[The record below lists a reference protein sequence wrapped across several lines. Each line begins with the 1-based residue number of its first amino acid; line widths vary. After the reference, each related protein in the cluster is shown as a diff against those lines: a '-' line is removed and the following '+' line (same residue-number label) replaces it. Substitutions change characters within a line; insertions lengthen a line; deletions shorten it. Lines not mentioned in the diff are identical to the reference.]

1 MNTFVLYE
9 LPSLFASSD
18 DLLNQIKKNGF
29 QDTYSRFL
37 SQPQI
42 SNGFNIFIHKSKDKM
57 SFVDDPK
64 YKNKNFYQVTN
75 PYEHTITNSDKGK
88 LDIAS
93 YSKMYFKL
101 DETSKLNIVSRAFY
115 KLWEILLLFDLVP
128 NKTGSLITA
137 HLAEAPGS
145 FVQALIFFRE
155 KYYKSSDYAKDEHYV
170 ISIAEEG
177 YGIPTFKKDFR
188 SEYSRVKIYEQDG
201 GDLTNTKSI
210 DKFTKF
216 SKKADLITADG
227 GFIWIDE
234 NYQEQEAYK
243 LILGEIITAFKVQE
257 KGGSFVLK
265 LFEIYTDISI
275 KMISILSSVYD
286 KVYITKPLTSRPS
299 NSERYVVCK
308 GFKGVDSAVIKAM
321 EELLENINKNELNKM
336 FLADILPNYKINQEM
351 KYTTN
356 VSSII
361 LSNVQHESINK
372 MITYINS
379 GNYYGD
385 QYHQYLEEQQ
395 KANDFWC
402 STFYP
407 LDANDMKSVQK
418 NLSEIFSK
426 SVEKSKLDI
435 DKYTSLLE

>member
-9 LPSLFASSD
+9 LPSLSATSD

-93 YSKMYFKL
+93 YSKMYFKI

-128 NKTGSLITA
+128 NKTGSLTTA

-321 EELLENINKNELNKM
+321 EDLLENINKNESNKM

-435 DKYTSLLE
+435 NKYTSLLE